1 MLSSLAMGQCYDA
14 SLSNLTLSPSDPA
27 VLGDPLT
34 MTFTFCNDLE
44 ALPDDDL
51 YIQFTPNLL
60 TPDGGATPTAPTGTA
75 AAYFDWVYVFG
86 TWIGVQNQTIPAAF
100 CGDVVSTYTVDAAS
114 DISNPQIGTNVNIN
128 PSGIMAGT
136 GVSGTCPSGPGACFC
151 PDDDNVSFFTYTVNT
166 ITGLVYEDTNGNGTQ
181 DVGELGIPNVDVLIT
196 DSDGIM
202 QTVTT
207 DANGVYTTT
216 TVAPG
221 NATIDI
227 VDGTL
232 PAGATQTEGTD
243 PTVVTVP
250 AGGTA
255 SDIDG
260 FQLQGTVTGVIYE
273 DTNGNGTQD
282 AGELGIADVTVEI
295 TDGQGDLYTVVTDAN
310 GVYTAVVSE
319 GDATIDIV
327 DGTLPTGAT
336 QTEGTDPTVV
346 TVPAGGTA
354 SDIDGFQVQGTVTGV
369 IYEDTNGNGTQD
381 AGELGIA
388 DVTVEITDGQ
398 GNIYTV
404 TTDSNG
410 DYSTDVTPGDVT
422 VEIVDGL
429 PAGGTQTEGTNP
441 TTVTVPAGGTGSDI
455 DGFNY
460 PTDITP
466 IIRFIPGVVTGTSPM
481 AFQIT
486 IQELLN
492 QPTNGMITVV
502 LPKDPR
508 LTFAYDP
515 NMTMAGPYAVSNANW
530 AYNGTNPSF
539 HIWTSSDVIGGLGKS
554 SFGFFAQYDP
564 QFSSGEVTYTVT
576 IIQGSGSEN
585 NFQNNI
591 DAETL
596 IYFNN

>member
-282 AGELGIADVTVEI
+282 AGEPGIADVTVEI
-295 TDGQGDLYTVVTDAN
+295 TD
-310 GVYTAVVSE
+310 S
-319 GDATIDIV
+319 
-327 DGTLPTGAT
+327 
-336 QTEGTDPTVV
+336 
-346 TVPAGGTA
+346 
-354 SDIDGFQVQGTVTGV
+354 
-369 IYEDTNGNGTQD
+369 
-381 AGELGIA
+381 
-388 DVTVEITDGQ
+388 Q